1 MGVSGVRKESVWR
14 VGVAGVRIESGMGW
28 GGGSWSENR
37 EWWGRGVGVAGVR
50 IERGRK
56 VGWGYQE

>member
-1 MGVSGVRKESVWR
+1 MRKESVWR